1 MDAPLFSELLE
12 EESVTDMVNMEEYGY
27 CLYTSAQIPEES
39 LLQDIE
45 DSVGSNVQPRT
56 TSTTY
61 FDSADRPKNVKEL
74 WKSFINYG
82 INLPVI
88 LLSLFEDTS
97 TLQRQGPIIVSEI
110 GSALGATPALR
121 RSHPC
126 RDGISVWRP
135 IRKGVGPEDGL
146 FKVYPKS
153 HRIESEQQ
161 LRESDICA
169 DVIRI
174 RADQ

>member
-74 WKSFINYG
+74 
-82 INLPVI
+82 
-88 LLSLFEDTS
+88 
-97 TLQRQGPIIVSEI
+97 
-110 GSALGATPALR
+110 
-121 RSHPC
+121 
-126 RDGISVWRP
+126 
-135 IRKGVGPEDGL
+135 
-146 FKVYPKS
+146 
-153 HRIESEQQ
+153 
-161 LRESDICA
+161 
-169 DVIRI
+169 
-174 RADQ
+174 